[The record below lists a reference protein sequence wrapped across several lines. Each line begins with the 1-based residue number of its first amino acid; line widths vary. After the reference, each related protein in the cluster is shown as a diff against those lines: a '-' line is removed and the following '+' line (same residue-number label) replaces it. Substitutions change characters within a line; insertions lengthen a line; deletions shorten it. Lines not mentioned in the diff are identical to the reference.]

1 MIMKKNIIIVFAIII
16 AITSASAVPIT
27 FAAATIQP
35 AKTASQPEPY
45 IPEHLGYNDSTGLW
59 GPNSLLPAPKI
70 FAIPGTT
77 IVWRWLYT
85 NPYRWNAYLSSDG
98 GKTYR
103 FDDWKYG
110 DSRSY
115 SPDGGSSYILI
126 VGVDRS
132 GKEITRHSNAV
143 RPDDVP

>member
-1 MIMKKNIIIVFAIII
+1 MKKNIIGFAIII
-16 AITSASAVPIT
+16 TITSVSAAPIT
-27 FAAATIQP
+27 FAASTIQP
-35 AKTASQPEPY
+35 AKTVAHPEPY
-45 IPEHLGYNDSTGLW
+45 RPEHLGYNDGTGLW
-59 GPNSLLPAPKI
+59 EQPSLLPAPKI

-77 IVWRWLYT
+77 VVWRWLYA
-85 NPYRWNAYLSSDG
+85 NPYRWNAYLSGDG

-132 GKEITRHSNAV
+132 GKEITRPSNAV